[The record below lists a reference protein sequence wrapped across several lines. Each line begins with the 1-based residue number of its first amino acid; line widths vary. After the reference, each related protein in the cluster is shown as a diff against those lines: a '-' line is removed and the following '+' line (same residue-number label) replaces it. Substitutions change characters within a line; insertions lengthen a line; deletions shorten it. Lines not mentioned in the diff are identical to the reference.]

1 MLKKFAVASCAI
13 ALGFCFGY
21 FGAIAH
27 ARIVSGVDNPFD
39 PTAYYSLTEISYA
52 DNAPSVFAL
61 RELERGDVFDYT
73 RYIKPQLFKEKF
85 EGILGKIEGMAG
97 IQEKETKALPKMTVE
112 ETNRLIEQIG
122 AKKETNK
129 TAPDT
134 IKDSLH
140 DFYHE
145 LR

>member
-1 MLKKFAVASCAI
+1 M
-13 ALGFCFGY
+13 
-21 FGAIAH
+21 
-27 ARIVSGVDNPFD
+27 
-39 PTAYYSLTEISYA
+39 
-52 DNAPSVFAL
+52 
-61 RELERGDVFDYT
+61 FDYT